1 MLNMLPRII
10 YPREMV
16 IKKGS
21 LSRLTFLDG
30 KRAFI
35 ICGGQSFEKSGYLEK
50 LEKHLAASKIEIVTV
65 KRIIKDPTED
75 SINTIMTQL
84 KDLNA
89 DWIIGV
95 GGGAV
100 MDTAK
105 LIYALYENQN
115 IPLSDFKAPHSV
127 PELRKKAKLC
137 LIPTTA
143 GSGSEVSNSAVVT
156 IDNKKTPIISN
167 HFIPDIAIL
176 DPNLTVSLPPEI
188 TAHTSIDAFTHGIE
202 SYCSSLNN
210 ALTNSYS
217 VAGAKLIIE
226 NLEEVIASPSNI
238 IAREKL
244 MYGSMLTGLAQSM
257 TSVGGV
263 HALSHSLASEIEL
276 SHGNLNAIFLIP
288 MLKFNMQESPRIEE
302 FIQQIGLG
310 GIERLE
316 EWISR
321 ISENTK
327 MVKKWGAYGK
337 EINVNEVSEA
347 TLEDIAARTNPRKLT
362 VEGVRSILE
371 MTF

>member
-1 MLNMLPRII
+1 MLNILPRVIF
-10 YPREMV
+10 PREIV

-21 LSRLTFLDG
+21 LIRLKFLDG
-30 KRAFI
+30 KKALI
-35 ICGGQSFEKSGYLEK
+35 ICGGQSLEKYGYLEK
-50 LEKHLAASKIEIVTV
+50 LENYIAASKIEIVAIKKV
-65 KRIIKDPTED
+65 IKDPSED
-75 SINTIMTQL
+75 SINLLMNEL
-84 KDLNA
+84 KNLNA

-100 MDTAK
+100 MDAAK

-115 IPLSDFKAPHSV
+115 MQLSDFKKPHSV

-137 LIPTTA
+137 LIPTTS
-143 GSGSEVSNSAVVT
+143 GSGSEISNSAIVT
-156 IDNKKTPIISN
+156 VNNKKNPVISN
-167 HFIPDIAIL
+167 HFVPDIAIL
-176 DPNLTVSLPPEI
+176 DPNLTISLPPKI

-210 ALTNSYS
+210 PLTNSYS

-263 HALSHSLASEIEL
+263 HAMSHSLASKVEL

-288 MLKFNMQESPRIEE
+288 ILKFNMQESPRIEE

-310 GIERLE
+310 EIERLE

-321 ISENTK
+321 ISINTE
-327 MVKKWGAYGK
+327 MVKKWGAYCK
-337 EINVNEVSEA
+337 EINMNQASREI
-347 TLEDIAARTNPRKLT
+347 LEDVCARTNPRKLT
-362 VEGVRSILE
+362 EEGIKNILE

>member
-21 LSRLTFLDG
+21 LIRLKFLDG
-30 KRAFI
+30 KKAFI
-35 ICGGQSFEKSGYLEK
+35 ICGGQSFEKSGYLEI

-156 IDNKKTPIISN
+156 IDNKKIRVSKDGYFAFGLDRDRKNNVIITIRESGKIN
-167 HFIPDIAIL
+167 S
-176 DPNLTVSLPPEI
+176 SLPDLALQ
-188 TAHTSIDAFTHGIE
+188 TTFDKYSKFT
-202 SYCSSLNN
+202 
-210 ALTNSYS
+210 
-217 VAGAKLIIE
+217 
-226 NLEEVIASPSNI
+226 
-238 IAREKL
+238 
-244 MYGSMLTGLAQSM
+244 
-257 TSVGGV
+257 
-263 HALSHSLASEIEL
+263 
-276 SHGNLNAIFLIP
+276 
-288 MLKFNMQESPRIEE
+288 
-302 FIQQIGLG
+302 
-310 GIERLE
+310 
-316 EWISR
+316 
-321 ISENTK
+321 
-327 MVKKWGAYGK
+327 
-337 EINVNEVSEA
+337 
-347 TLEDIAARTNPRKLT
+347 
-362 VEGVRSILE
+362 
-371 MTF
+371 

>member
-1 MLNMLPRII
+1 
-10 YPREMV
+10 MV

-21 LSRLTFLDG
+21 LIRLKFLDG
-30 KRAFI
+30 KKAFI
-35 ICGGQSFEKSGYLEK
+35 ICGGQSFEKYGYLEK

-115 IPLSDFKAPHSV
+115 MPLSDFEKPHSV

-156 IDNKKTPIISN
+156 INNKKTPIISN

-176 DPNLTVSLPPEI
+176 DPNLTISLPSKI
-188 TAHTSIDAFTHGIE
+188 TAYTSIDAFTHGIE
-202 SYCSSLNN
+202 SYCSNLNN

-217 VAGAKLIIE
+217 VAGAKLIID
-226 NLEEVIASPSNI
+226 NLDEVVASPDNVL
-238 IAREKL
+238 AREKL
-244 MYGSMLTGLAQSM
+244 LYGSMLTGLAQSM

-263 HALSHSLASEIEL
+263 HALSHTVASKIEL
-276 SHGNLNAIFLIP
+276 PHGNLNAIFLIP
-288 MLKFNMQESPRIEE
+288 MLKFNMQESPRIVE
-302 FIQQIGLG
+302 FLQQLG
-310 GIERLE
+310 FSGIEKLE

-321 ISENTK
+321 IFVNTG
-327 MVKKWGAYGK
+327 MIDKWGSYAK
-337 EINVNEVSEA
+337 EINIDVISKA
-347 TLEDIAARTNPRKLT
+347 TLEDICARTNPRKLT
-362 VEGVRSILE
+362 AEGVKSILK